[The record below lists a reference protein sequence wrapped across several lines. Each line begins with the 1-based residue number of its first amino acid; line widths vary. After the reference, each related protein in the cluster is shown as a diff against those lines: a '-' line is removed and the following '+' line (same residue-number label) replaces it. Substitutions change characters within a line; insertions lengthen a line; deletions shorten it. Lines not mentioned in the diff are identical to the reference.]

1 MVSFKKGGKTMNY
14 DITFC
19 TKSDCKNLK
28 CGRNQKNIPEI
39 EYKAREIWIGN
50 FKECKYWEDK

>member
-1 MVSFKKGGKTMNY
+1 MNY

-19 TKSDCKNLK
+19 IKSDCKNLK

-39 EYKAREIWIGN
+39 EKDRDIWVSN
-50 FKECKYWEDK
+50 FKECKYWEEKQ

>member
-1 MVSFKKGGKTMNY
+1 MNY

-50 FKECKYWEDK
+50 FKEYKYWEDKQ